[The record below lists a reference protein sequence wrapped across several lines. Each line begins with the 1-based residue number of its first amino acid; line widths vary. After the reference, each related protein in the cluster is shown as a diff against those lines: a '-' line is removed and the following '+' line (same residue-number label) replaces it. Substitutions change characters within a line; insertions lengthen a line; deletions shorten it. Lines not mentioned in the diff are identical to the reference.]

1 MEKHRDNRIASV
13 DTLDAAKPVLRHRLT
28 SGWGERRSGVR
39 IAELAVKGASVPG
52 APKIG
57 PRDVRGSKNTH
68 SRRLPFPPGRKDQ
81 HIPII
86 DDLNNIGGVKE
97 PAMTSLTDILLK
109 RRRGNDLRRI

>member
-1 MEKHRDNRIASV
+1 MQKYSDNGIASV
-13 DTLDAAKPVLRHRLT
+13 DTLNAAKPVLRYRLA

-57 PRDVRGSKNTH
+57 PRDVEGSKYAH
-68 SRRLPFPPGRKDQ
+68 ARRLPFPPGRIDQ

-86 DDLNNIGGVKE
+86 AELNNIGGVEE

-109 RRRGNDLRRI
+109 